1 MKKAVVVQ
9 PDGKWEIVEFD
20 DSNGLAVL
28 QKAVD
33 GLIQPVDINPVG
45 ITMWVNEEGLYRF
58 DFTENFMAS
67 AIFEESHGE
76 NATRIMGPAVYTG
89 GTDHK
94 GYTNGLSDKHLELIV
109 EMAKFAETAMSRLN
123 S

>member
-1 MKKAVVVQ
+1 MKKAVLVQ

-20 DSNGLAVL
+20 NSNGLEVL

-45 ITMWVNEEGLYRF
+45 ITMWVNEEGLYRN

-67 AIFEESHGE
+67 AIFEESYGE
-76 NATRIMGPAVYTG
+76 NATPIMGNAIYTG
-89 GTDHK
+89 GTDSE
-94 GYTNGLSDKHLELIV
+94 GYTDGLSEKHLEVIV
-109 EMAKFAETAMSRLN
+109 QMAKFAETALSRVY

>member
-9 PDGKWEIVEFD
+9 PDGKWEIVEFEN
-20 DSNGLAVL
+20 SNALKVL

-33 GLIQPVDINPVG
+33 GLIQPIDINPVG
-45 ITMWVNEEGLYRF
+45 ITMWVNEEGLFRN

-67 AIFEESHGE
+67 AIFEESYGE
-76 NATRIMGPAVYTG
+76 NATPILGPAIYTG
-89 GTDHK
+89 GTDSE
-94 GYTNGLSDKHLELIV
+94 GYTDGLSEKHLELVV